1 MLLLFLIAISI
12 FSGVLLYHKQQDKPW
27 STALKETIDSIAK
40 FFESDDQPQVE
51 YPAYIGFDEF
61 GIIKPQRLEKMF
73 KKVLD
78 DFQDSLY
85 VDRTETQN
93 VVLYVFKVS
102 NFKPVISDCSEKVD
116 YIRKRA
122 YACFSN
128 EIQQLF
134 PEVNFPED
142 IIRIRLN
149 DERLEIGIAINTEG
163 IKENSHFNEA
173 LHKRL
178 KQNSICGLFQNNAA
192 DDVKKNL

>member
-1 MLLLFLIAISI
+1 MICLILIFIAG
-12 FSGVLLYHKQQDKPW
+12 FSGVLYHKQQDKPW

-61 GIIKPQRLEKMF
+61 GNIQPQRLEKLF
-73 KKVLD
+73 EEILK
-78 DFQDSLY
+78 DFQDSFFIDY
-85 VDRTETQN
+85 TVVKN
-93 VVLYVFKVS
+93 VVSYVFWVS
-102 NFKPVISDCSEKVD
+102 NFKPVISDYSEKVD

-134 PEVNFPED
+134 PEANFPED

-149 DERLEIGIAINTEG
+149 DERLEIGIAINAEG

-192 DDVKKNL
+192 DDVKKNP

>member
-1 MLLLFLIAISI
+1 MVNGIEGNNRFDCPSFLNQMTSHRLNIQLTS
-12 FSGVLLYHKQQDKPW
+12 VLM
-27 STALKETIDSIAK
+27 S
-40 FFESDDQPQVE
+40 
-51 YPAYIGFDEF
+51 
-61 GIIKPQRLEKMF
+61 LELSNRKDWKKMF